1 MNTPMY
7 YFLDDRKEIPHVSLR
22 SLPQSHYEIPP
33 LVHQWTYPNG
43 RIGGPLF
50 GKNTASAM

>member
-1 MNTPMY
+1 MITPMY
-7 YFLDDRKEIPHVSLR
+7 DFLDDRKEIPHVSLR